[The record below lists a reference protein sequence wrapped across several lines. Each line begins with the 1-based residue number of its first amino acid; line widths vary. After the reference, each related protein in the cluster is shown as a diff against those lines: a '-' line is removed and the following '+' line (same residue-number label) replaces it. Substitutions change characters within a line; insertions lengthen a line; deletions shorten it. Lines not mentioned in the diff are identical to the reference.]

1 MGQERL
7 AVELDLARRG
17 GESGRHAVLLFGVL
31 AVARLERDTHS
42 ARVLAKR
49 VERYPGGTEL
59 VTLGRLDVT
68 MPEAVGETETTG
80 EIEHD
85 LGIPAR
91 LAAWLDHALPQL
103 HERLRLRADVEADL
117 EAL

>member
-1 MGQERL
+1 MDQERL

-31 AVARLERDTHS
+31 AIARLKRYPDAARILAKRLERH
-42 ARVLAKR
+42 
-49 VERYPGGTEL
+49 PGGAEL
-59 VTLGRLDVT
+59 MTLGRLDVT
-68 MPEAVGETETTG
+68 IPEAVAETETAG

-91 LAAWLDHALPQL
+91 PAAWLDHAPPHL
-103 HERLRLRADVEADL
+103 HHRLA
-117 EAL
+117 